1 MNSHFSLAVHS
12 LTLLAHQSER
22 AASSSFIAESASVHP
37 VRIRKVLSLLKQHGL
52 IRSKEGAGGGFVLSR
67 PPEAVTL
74 WDVYQITSKG
84 TLQPRCP
91 EENPSCDVGAN
102 MKHVLG
108 GVFSDGE
115 SVFGEHL
122 DQYTIADM
130 LKKCITN

>member
-12 LTLLAHQSER
+12 LTLLAHQPER

-37 VRIRKVLSLLKQHGL
+37 VRIRKVLSLLKQHDL
-52 IRSKEGAGGGFVLSR
+52 IQSKEGAGGGFVLSQ

-74 WDVYQITSKG
+74 WDVYQVTSKG

-91 EENPSCDVGAN
+91 DENPDCTVGAN

-108 GVFSDGE
+108 SVFSDGE
-115 SVFGEHL
+115 DVFGEHL
-122 DQYTIADM
+122 DQFTIADM